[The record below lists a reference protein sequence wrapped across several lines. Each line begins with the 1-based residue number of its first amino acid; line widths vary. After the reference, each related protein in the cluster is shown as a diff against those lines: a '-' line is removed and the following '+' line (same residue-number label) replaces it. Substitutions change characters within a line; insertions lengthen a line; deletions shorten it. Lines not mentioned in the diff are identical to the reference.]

1 MTGYDVLQWV
11 QAKPFVPFRIRLNS
25 GRTYDV
31 RHPEMVKV
39 SHTQVVVFTYRG
51 GIEDLVE
58 KMEMV
63 GLQLVEAIEPLEP
76 VRSQKS

>member
-11 QAKPFVPFRIRLNS
+11 QAKPFVPFRIRINS

-39 SHTQVVVFTYRG
+39 SHTQVLVFSYPKG
-51 GIEDLVE
+51 MEDLVE
-58 KMEMV
+58 KTEMV
-63 GLQLVEAIEPLEP
+63 GLQLVETIEPLKAT
-76 VRSQKS
+76 RSQKK